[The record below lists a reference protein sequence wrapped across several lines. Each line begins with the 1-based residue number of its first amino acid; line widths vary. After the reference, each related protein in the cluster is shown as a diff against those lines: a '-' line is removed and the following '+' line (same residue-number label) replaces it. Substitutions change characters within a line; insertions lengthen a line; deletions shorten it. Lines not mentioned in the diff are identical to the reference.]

1 MWGLELAMKLVGSE
15 ESGEALLST
24 GQHMSP
30 PSLARAKMASI
41 VVDMGNHGE
50 VDYSPNKK
58 SSMRPEPVSRIHLI
72 PLLMV
77 FVFFILWAGS
87 TEILP
92 AGEDATSELFVIR
105 MPTPNKF
112 STSQQLKVLND
123 EISHHGSS
131 RVALEHDHVS
141 HHKHAS
147 HGLSEKTYMRGVT
160 T

>member
-15 ESGEALLST
+15 ESGEALHST

-87 TEILP
+87 TGAQFFRLERFPIPRSVGL
-92 AGEDATSELFVIR
+92 ARSFLFYF
-105 MPTPNKF
+105 MF
-112 STSQQLKVLND
+112 LCF
-123 EISHHGSS
+123 
-131 RVALEHDHVS
+131 
-141 HHKHAS
+141 
-147 HGLSEKTYMRGVT
+147 
-160 T
+160 